1 MNIGDPAIGGGD
13 SVAIGDMVTSQEQ
26 LNSLNIDLIVKR
38 EKPKRPPPPVIMS
51 ELRVSYIHFHFES
64 GVLALGQLNG
74 VISKEV
80 LWHFAISW

>member
-26 LNSLNIDLIVKR
+26 LNSSNIDLIVKR

-51 ELRVSYIHFHFES
+51 ELRVSYIHFQFES
-64 GVLALGQLNG
+64 GVRTT
-74 VISKEV
+74 
-80 LWHFAISW
+80 